1 MENISVKE
9 IVYKV
14 YFLDKQYN
22 FLFKKCIFH
31 NTDESTEVPS

>member
-1 MENISVKE
+1 MENIYVKE

-22 FLFKKCIFH
+22 FYSKKNIFH
-31 NTDESTEVPS
+31 NTEESTEVPS